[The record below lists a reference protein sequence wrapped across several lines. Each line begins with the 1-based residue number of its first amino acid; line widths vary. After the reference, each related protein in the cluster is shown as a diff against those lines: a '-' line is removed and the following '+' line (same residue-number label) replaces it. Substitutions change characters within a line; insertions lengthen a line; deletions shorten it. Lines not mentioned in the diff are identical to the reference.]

1 MTTGKPSPASAPPS
15 GSLPLNPPPA
25 GVPEPRP
32 ADRLGAAAWLVATA
46 AVVVV
51 LAVVLAAGDGFWSA
65 AAPTAQTLR
74 LYRALGLNEVALTP
88 AGRRERGPA
97 HHATIIDG
105 RFLPSLPHQDP
116 GLIRLLEAEPLLRPA
131 GPPP

>member
-15 GSLPLNPPPA
+15 GSLPLYPPP

-51 LAVVLAAGDGFWSA
+51 LAVVLAAGDGFWRA
-65 AAPTAQTLR
+65 AAPPVQTLR

>member
-1 MTTGKPSPASAPPS
+1 M
-15 GSLPLNPPPA
+15 NPPPA

-32 ADRLGAAAWLVATA
+32 ADRLGGAAWLVATA

-51 LAVVLAAGDGFWSA
+51 LAVVLAAGDAFWSA